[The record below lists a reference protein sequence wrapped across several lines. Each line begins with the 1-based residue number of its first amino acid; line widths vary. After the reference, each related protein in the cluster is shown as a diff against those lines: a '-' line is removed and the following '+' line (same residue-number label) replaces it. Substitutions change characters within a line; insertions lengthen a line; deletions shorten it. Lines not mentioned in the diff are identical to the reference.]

1 MAIMLRRQLNEAEKA
16 TILERHGRRC
26 FATGHPI
33 ANDETVHFDH
43 IRSFVSGGPTELD
56 NIAPM
61 CEVHNR
67 AKGALPL
74 EDFRISLRLQDFF
87 SQGEAVTLKHLL
99 SYLKASGDIQ
109 TYGQPLTINENGQAV
124 TLDSG
129 NAHYQH
135 TLYICPATGWKYFY
149 ATLPVTLLNS
159 DDDSDQEVGLQPRFL
174 IPDKVFSMYRHFQR
188 HPVLQP
194 SIGRVHHNHIFLFD
208 GQHKIAA
215 LLWTGRR
222 DFECKIYLNPDLK
235 LLGNTNVAAHDNFS
249 QTRFYAS
256 VMVTKLGAEFGA
268 DFEQYKNLEDGSP
281 KSEMGFMRFLER
293 EQTLTRADRNKRFR
307 SYLYNSILKHEDNTF
322 ARFVSIGNRS
332 TDEKPITIDML
343 SKSLFACFLYGQP
356 AEDDMAT
363 DAYRRQAE
371 IENNVKL
378 MNDLYDLALSGYDP
392 TVGPND
398 GNQRRL
404 GRLFRSKSIMA
415 WSELARDAVCG
426 KLDLQDADDRARP
439 LYRALTEHQLA
450 TIRRVMERLVNSQ
463 IWARPLGD
471 EVDRILADNKSTVKD
486 WLKNH
491 GLSTGYLMGAP
502 D

>member
-1 MAIMLRRQLNEAEKA
+1 
-16 TILERHGRRC
+16 
-26 FATGHPI
+26 
-33 ANDETVHFDH
+33 
-43 IRSFVSGGPTELD
+43 
-56 NIAPM
+56 
-61 CEVHNR
+61 
-67 AKGALPL
+67 
-74 EDFRISLRLQDFF
+74 
-87 SQGEAVTLKHLL
+87 
-99 SYLKASGDIQ
+99 
-109 TYGQPLTINENGQAV
+109 
-124 TLDSG
+124 
-129 NAHYQH
+129 
-135 TLYICPATGWKYFY
+135 
-149 ATLPVTLLNS
+149 
-159 DDDSDQEVGLQPRFL
+159 
-174 IPDKVFSMYRHFQR
+174 
-188 HPVLQP
+188 
-194 SIGRVHHNHIFLFD
+194 
-208 GQHKIAA
+208 
-215 LLWTGRR
+215 
-222 DFECKIYLNPDLK
+222 
-235 LLGNTNVAAHDNFS
+235 
-249 QTRFYAS
+249 
-256 VMVTKLGAEFGA
+256 
-268 DFEQYKNLEDGSP
+268 
-281 KSEMGFMRFLER
+281 
-293 EQTLTRADRNKRFR
+293 
-307 SYLYNSILKHEDNTF
+307 
-322 ARFVSIGNRS
+322 
-332 TDEKPITIDML
+332 
-343 SKSLFACFLYGQP
+343 
-356 AEDDMAT
+356 MAT